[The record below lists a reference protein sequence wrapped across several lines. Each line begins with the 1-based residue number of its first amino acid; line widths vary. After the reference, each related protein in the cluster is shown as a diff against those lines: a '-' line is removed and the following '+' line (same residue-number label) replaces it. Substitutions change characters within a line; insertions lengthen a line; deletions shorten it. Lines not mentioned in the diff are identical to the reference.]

1 MKIPENE
8 QIIGKV
14 FEEIAREE
22 GEMISTA
29 QELVRIPSVV
39 GSELQA
45 QKFIEARLKEIGLKV
60 ETFEARLEEVRQ
72 HETYVPVSYTYANRP
87 NVVGILEG
95 SSRFR
100 SLILN

>member
-1 MKIPENE
+1 MKIPGNE

-39 GSELQA
+39 GNELQA
-45 QKFIEARLKEIGLKV
+45 QKFIEARLKEIG
-60 ETFEARLEEVRQ
+60 
-72 HETYVPVSYTYANRP
+72 P
-87 NVVGILEG
+87 EG
-95 SSRFR
+95 GN
-100 SLILN
+100 L